1 MKNTILTAAAA
12 LFLSTSAMAQTERP
26 AAPADAVA
34 PATTAPAAGS
44 DTGGMMMGTTANV
57 DLQFV
62 TISEADIMASR
73 LDDLHV
79 YNNENERIGEIKD
92 LAIQDGKTISGVVVS
107 VGGFLGIGE
116 RYVLLKPSSIVLADQ
131 NGTLRALVNTSKDE
145 LTNAPAFSYE
155 DGD

>member
-12 LFLSTSAMAQTERP
+12 LFLSTSAMAQTATP
-26 AAPADAVA
+26 AAPADAAA

-131 NGTLRALVNTSKDE
+131 KGTLRALVNTSKDE

>member
-1 MKNTILTAAAA
+1 
-12 LFLSTSAMAQTERP
+12 MAQTATP
-26 AAPADAVA
+26 AAPADAAA

-131 NGTLRALVNTSKDE
+131 KGTLRALVNTSKDE